1 MKIIIAGAGAVG
13 THLSTLL
20 SKEQQEIILIDD
32 NEERLSK
39 VDPYLDLMSVHGS
52 PTSISVLKDAGVK
65 DADLFIGVTPDE
77 SRNITSCIIARS
89 LGAKKT
95 IARIDNYEYLL
106 PKHKE
111 FFKHLGIDSLIYPEM
126 LAAKEIVSSL
136 KTSWIRQSW
145 EFGGGALILF
155 GSKIRETA
163 KILNMTLES
172 VQKEVPFHI
181 VAIKRGNE
189 TIIPRGSDMIMLYD
203 MVYITTNKEYLPQI
217 KKLIGKENYKPI
229 ENVIIMGGSRIGV
242 RATQYA
248 PENMNMKIIEDSYDK
263 CMWLNEHLK
272 ENVLVINGD
281 GRNIEQLKEEGI
293 KNTDA
298 FVALTDSSETNILA
312 CLTAKSLGV
321 RKTIAEVENIDYIDM
336 AERLDIGNVI
346 NKKKIAAGHIYQMM
360 LDADVANVKSLT
372 FANADVAEITVTE
385 KSKIVNQKVKDI
397 GFPKGITLGGLIRD
411 GRGIIV
417 DGNTIIKNNDHV
429 VVFCTQMM
437 LKKVEKFFR

>member
-145 EFGGGALILF
+145 EFGGGALIL
-155 GSKIRETA
+155 
-163 KILNMTLES
+163 
-172 VQKEVPFHI
+172 
-181 VAIKRGNE
+181 
-189 TIIPRGSDMIMLYD
+189 
-203 MVYITTNKEYLPQI
+203 
-217 KKLIGKENYKPI
+217 
-229 ENVIIMGGSRIGV
+229 
-242 RATQYA
+242 
-248 PENMNMKIIEDSYDK
+248 
-263 CMWLNEHLK
+263 
-272 ENVLVINGD
+272 
-281 GRNIEQLKEEGI
+281 
-293 KNTDA
+293 
-298 FVALTDSSETNILA
+298 
-312 CLTAKSLGV
+312 
-321 RKTIAEVENIDYIDM
+321 
-336 AERLDIGNVI
+336 
-346 NKKKIAAGHIYQMM
+346 
-360 LDADVANVKSLT
+360 
-372 FANADVAEITVTE
+372 
-385 KSKIVNQKVKDI
+385 
-397 GFPKGITLGGLIRD
+397 
-411 GRGIIV
+411 
-417 DGNTIIKNNDHV
+417 
-429 VVFCTQMM
+429 
-437 LKKVEKFFR
+437 